1 MIKFFRRIRQKLVS
15 ENKVS
20 KYLLYAIG
28 EIALVM
34 IGILLALQVN
44 DWNEN
49 KKNDTIIKNNTVLLI
64 ESLVADSIYIVNRKL
79 AIQKDL
85 AVVNDI
91 KKRATIPNVKI
102 DTLIKI
108 AKDEYIGAVNG
119 VFFNNQTAFNTILV
133 SGEINLFEKELMQEI
148 YNMYSLQDMTTLAWD
163 NSFQRYVEALR
174 DYRRRYT
181 FNGPATIIPNG
192 PLYDKIWGAI
202 DEVDFIVKFNTMAG
216 SKLLVYSQIGNNIDK
231 VQNSVNELLPKLRKI
246 LAND

>member
-91 KKRATIPNVKI
+91 KKRATMPNVKI

-108 AKDEYIGAVNG
+108 AKDEYIGMISG
-119 VFFNNQTAFNTILV
+119 VFFKNQTAFNTILV

>member
-1 MIKFFRRIRQKLVS
+1 MIKFFRRIRQQLLT
-15 ENKVS
+15 ENKFS
-20 KYLLYAIG
+20 KYVFYAIG

-49 KKNDTIIKNNTVLLI
+49 KKNKTTIKNNTVLLI
-64 ESLVADSIYIVNRKL
+64 ESLVADSIYIVNRKI
-79 AIQKDL
+79 AIQKEL

-91 KKRATIPNVKI
+91 KKRATMPNVKI

-108 AKDEYIGAVNG
+108 ARSEYQAFVASVN
-119 VFFNNQTAFNTILV
+119 FNNQTAFNTAVV
-133 SGEINLFEKELMQEI
+133 SGEINLYDKELIQEI
-148 YNMYSLQDMTTLAWD
+148 YSIYKYQERVHLAYD
-163 NSFQRYVEALR
+163 SSFQRYLEALR

-181 FNGPATIIPNG
+181 FNGPATIIPKG

-216 SKLLVYSQIGNNIDK
+216 SKLLVYSQIGDNIDK
-231 VQNSVNELLPKLRKI
+231 VQNSINELLPKLRKI

>member
-1 MIKFFRRIRQKLVS
+1 MIKFFRLIRKQLLS
-15 ENKVS
+15 ENKFS
-20 KYLLYAIG
+20 KYFFYAIG
-28 EIALVM
+28 EVALVM

-49 KKNDTIIKNNTVLLI
+49 KKNKTTIKNNTVLLI
-64 ESLVADSIYIVNRKL
+64 ESLVADSVYIVNRKI

-91 KKRATIPNVKI
+91 KKRATMPNVKI

-108 AKDEYIGAVNG
+108 ARSEYQAFVASVN
-119 VFFNNQTAFNTILV
+119 FNNQTTFNTVVV
-133 SGEINLFEKELMQEI
+133 SGEINLYDKELIQEI
-148 YNMYSLQDMTTLAWD
+148 YSIYKYQERAHLAYD
-163 NSFQRYVEALR
+163 SSFQRYVEALR

-202 DEVDFIVKFNTMAG
+202 DDVDFIVKFNTMAG
-216 SKLLVYSQIGNNIDK
+216 SKLLVYYQIGGNIDK
-231 VQNSVNELLPKLRKI
+231 VQNSINELLPKLRKI
-246 LAND
+246 VAND

>member
-91 KKRATIPNVKI
+91 KKRATMPNVKI

>member
-1 MIKFFRRIRQKLVS
+1 MIAFFRHIRKQLLAKS
-15 ENKVS
+15 KFS

-64 ESLVADSIYIVNRKL
+64 ESLVADSIYIVNRKI

-91 KKRATIPNVKI
+91 KKRATMPNVKI

-108 AKDEYIGAVNG
+108 ARSEYQAFVASVN
-119 VFFNNQTAFNTILV
+119 FNNQTAFNTAVV
-133 SGEINLFEKELMQEI
+133 SGEINLYDKELIQEI
-148 YNMYSLQDMTTLAWD
+148 YSIYKYQERVHLAYD
-163 NSFQRYVEALR
+163 SSFQRYVEALR

-216 SKLLVYSQIGNNIDK
+216 SKLLVYNQIGNNLDK
-231 VQNSVNELLPKLRKI
+231 VQNSINELLPKLRKI